1 MLADSRRKTWSVAAA
16 VLAVLG
22 GLAIALTF
30 GLADSGASDPKP
42 FRDAA
47 NARITGSDEAAATV
61 NGRIIPMSKFEANAI
76 LRSSWLGGS
85 LEAPGNSELL
95 QIAIDNEILYQEA
108 ERLGLVPSDK
118 EVVAEARMVK
128 EMLLAGMKEDTEGA
142 ELFREMQRQLEGTPY
157 HVDVY
162 DTSPEMLDAI
172 RRRIA
177 TNAVREIALDDVSE
191 SVRNDL
197 DKREAVVSAFVE
209 SLGAEVEV
217 FAAFTN

>member
-142 ELFREMQRQLEGTPY
+142 ELFRGDAKAARRNPVSRRCLRHEPPKCWMRFADGSRRTRFVKLPLTMFLRASET
-157 HVDVY
+157 
-162 DTSPEMLDAI
+162 TS
-172 RRRIA
+172 
-177 TNAVREIALDDVSE
+177 T
-191 SVRNDL
+191 SV
-197 DKREAVVSAFVE
+197 KRW
-209 SLGAEVEV
+209 
-217 FAAFTN
+217 